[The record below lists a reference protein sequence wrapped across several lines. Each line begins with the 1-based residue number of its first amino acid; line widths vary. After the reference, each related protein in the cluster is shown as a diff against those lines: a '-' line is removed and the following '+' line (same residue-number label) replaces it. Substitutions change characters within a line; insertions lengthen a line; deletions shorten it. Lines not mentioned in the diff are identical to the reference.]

1 MHNQKGMGL
10 LGLLIAVVIAAV
22 LLSLVLQ
29 RYAGQTRRSL
39 QGIKAPASARTGAS
53 ARPAAPCNG
62 RLVGNI
68 CVPTEVRSAGLEQ
81 FEQLSK

>member
-1 MHNQKGMGL
+1 MHNKKGMGL
-10 LGLLIAVVIAAV
+10 LGLLIAVVIVAV
-22 LLSLVLQ
+22 MLSLVLQ

-39 QGIKAPASARTGAS
+39 QGIKAPAAVRTGAS